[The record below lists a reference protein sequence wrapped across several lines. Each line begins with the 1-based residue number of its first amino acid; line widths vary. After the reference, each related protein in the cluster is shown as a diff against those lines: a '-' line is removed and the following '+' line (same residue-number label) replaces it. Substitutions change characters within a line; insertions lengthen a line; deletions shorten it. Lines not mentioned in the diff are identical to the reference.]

1 MGTFSRGLLVRA
13 AAASLVATRT
23 CPGGMLAPVME
34 AADSAQLHAASAGRF
49 PGRGE
54 AAATLPDPYE
64 ARLVRVAAS
73 EIPGAGRGLLA
84 ARALE
89 ADTVVAFYHGRK
101 VAPEEFNPESWEGNC
116 YKIFDPSDYP
126 RGTIDIPAWAQV
138 DTVHTVHCNIIAS
151 IPSLCRVRTA
161 TAPRSPTRPT
171 TASSPTPSSWCSTI
185 PSSG

>member
-23 CPGGMLAPVME
+23 CPGGVLAPVME
-34 AADSAQLHAASAGRF
+34 TADSAQLHAASAGWF

-64 ARLVRVAAS
+64 ARLVRVAGS

-138 DTVHTVHCNIIAS
+138 DTVQVKVNQ
-151 IPSLCRVRTA
+151 
-161 TAPRSPTRPT
+161 
-171 TASSPTPSSWCSTI
+171 
-185 PSSG
+185 GDQ